1 MKTLEKQF
9 YDFVSKKPKDEVYN
23 YYDTKICACA
33 QFAESIGVDYN
44 RVYFHVPE
52 RIAARTPH
60 TFGAL
65 TKRMEKFFITC
76 ILD

>member
-1 MKTLEKQF
+1 MKTLNEQF
-9 YDFVSKKPKDEVYN
+9 YDFVSKKPKDETYN
-23 YYDTKICACA
+23 YYDVETCACS
-33 QFAESIGVDYN
+33 QFAASIGVDYK

-52 RIAARTPH
+52 RIAARIPH

-65 TKRMEKFFITC
+65 TKRMEEFFITW